1 MPKKNEQKKTPEMI
15 RKELLAS
22 ILEVYEEEDDLQ
34 MNKEAKNAKG
44 LKDGIYLVKKYEIF
58 WKEQTKRS

>member
-1 MPKKNEQKKTPEMI
+1 MI

>member
-1 MPKKNEQKKTPEMI
+1 MPRKTNKKKTPEMI

-44 LKDGIYLVKKYEIF
+44 LKDGIYLVKKFEIF
-58 WKEQTKRS
+58 

>member
-1 MPKKNEQKKTPEMI
+1 MI

-34 MNKEAKNAKG
+34 MSKEAKNAKE

>member
-1 MPKKNEQKKTPEMI
+1 MPRKTNKKKTPEMI

-22 ILEVYEEEDDLQ
+22 ILEVYEEEDDLR

-44 LKDGIYLVKKYEIF
+44 LKDGIYLVKKFEIF
-58 WKEQTKRS
+58 